1 MRYEPGGAQVD
12 WARVGIVGF
21 ILVTAIAVNVYV
33 NVVHNEIAD
42 RFPFIGIAVVL
53 AILASTPLRQPQ
65 WSLLPEAAKG
75 TTFLLALVTCAP
87 MIPVEKLPAASW
99 QTAMGLGFI
108 STVFDNIP
116 LTTLA
121 LKQGGYDWG
130 MLAYTVGFG
139 GSMIWFGSSVGVAL
153 SNMYPQ
159 AKNVGRW
166 LANGW
171 HVTLA
176 YVIGF
181 VVLLAV
187 MGWQPT
193 PKRGDPPP
201 AAPAVQP
208 AQGPV
213 R

>member
-53 AILASTPLRQPQ
+53 AILASTPLRKPQ

-87 MIPVEKLPAASW
+87 MMPVEKLPAASW

-116 LTTLA
+116 LTALA
-121 LKQGGYDWG
+121 LK
-130 MLAYTVGFG
+130 
-139 GSMIWFGSSVGVAL
+139 
-153 SNMYPQ
+153 
-159 AKNVGRW
+159 
-166 LANGW
+166 
-171 HVTLA
+171 
-176 YVIGF
+176 
-181 VVLLAV
+181 
-187 MGWQPT
+187 
-193 PKRGDPPP
+193 
-201 AAPAVQP
+201 
-208 AQGPV
+208 
-213 R
+213 

>member
-1 MRYEPGGAQVD
+1 
-12 WARVGIVGF
+12 
-21 ILVTAIAVNVYV
+21 
-33 NVVHNEIAD
+33 
-42 RFPFIGIAVVL
+42 
-53 AILASTPLRQPQ
+53 
-65 WSLLPEAAKG
+65 
-75 TTFLLALVTCAP
+75 
-87 MIPVEKLPAASW
+87 
-99 QTAMGLGFI
+99 
-108 STVFDNIP
+108 
-116 LTTLA
+116 
-121 LKQGGYDWG
+121 

-166 LANGW
+166 LADGW

-201 AAPAVQP
+201 AARRAGG
-208 AQGPV
+208 ATGPGSGALS
-213 R
+213 RRRFTTKKESAWNRCNG